1 MQWGRDRAAWCVVEA
16 SEALE
21 EHGRALAEAI
31 SDALPGWV
39 ERSVR
44 RRLEDAGRPPE
55 PDVMAAAAD
64 AGRRAAEE
72 VGAAVHQL
80 LAQDVDE
87 QRTTPLTLVRGAV
100 RFPTAVLEE
109 AGVPPVDRDEAQA
122 ALFLEDR
129 YDLAPANF
137 ADVDPSLAEPGLVWG
152 AAKAFAHLQRHKRP
166 EE

>member
-1 MQWGRDRAAWCVVEA
+1 VVDGA
-16 SEALE
+16 QALE
-21 EHGRALAEAI
+21 EHGRALADAI

-44 RRLEDAGRPPE
+44 RRLEDAGRTVD

-64 AGRRAAEE
+64 AGKRAAEE
-72 VGAAVHQL
+72 VGAAVRRL
-80 LAQDVDE
+80 LARDVDE
-87 QRTTPLTLVRGAV
+87 QRTTPLSLVRGAV
-100 RFPTAVLEE
+100 RYPTAVLEG
-109 AGVPPVDRDEAQA
+109 AGVPAVDRDEVQA
-122 ALFLEDR
+122 ALFPEDR

-152 AAKAFAHLQRHKRP
+152 AAKALAHLQRHKNP